1 MVKTSL
7 FFYKYKRTKPAQNQR
22 GNPESLDNPT
32 LNGEVCRQT
41 HIYEDAMIERQEI
54 GPRMSKIVKHNGT
67 VYLCGQVGAGDTV
80 TEQTQDCLARVDA
93 LLKQA
98 GSSREQILQAII
110 WVADM
115 ADFDEM
121 NAVWDAWVPE
131 GHAPARA
138 CGEAKLAR
146 DALKVEVIVTAAY
159 A

>member
-1 MVKTSL
+1 
-7 FFYKYKRTKPAQNQR
+7 
-22 GNPESLDNPT
+22 
-32 LNGEVCRQT
+32 
-41 HIYEDAMIERQEI
+41 MIERQDI
-54 GPRMSKIVKHNGT
+54 GQRMSKIVKHNGT

-98 GSSREQILQAII
+98 GSSREQMLQAII

-115 ADFDEM
+115 ADFAEM

-131 GHAPARA
+131 GNAPARA

-146 DALKVEVIVTAAY
+146 PELKVEVIVTAAY
-159 A
+159 E

>member
-1 MVKTSL
+1 
-7 FFYKYKRTKPAQNQR
+7 
-22 GNPESLDNPT
+22 
-32 LNGEVCRQT
+32 
-41 HIYEDAMIERQEI
+41 
-54 GPRMSKIVKHNGT
+54 MSKIVKHNGT
-67 VYLCGQVGAGDTV
+67 VYLCGQVGAGDSV

-115 ADFDEM
+115 ADFAEM

-146 DALKVEVIVTAAY
+146 PELKVEVIVTAAY
-159 A
+159 E

>member
-1 MVKTSL
+1 
-7 FFYKYKRTKPAQNQR
+7 
-22 GNPESLDNPT
+22 
-32 LNGEVCRQT
+32 
-41 HIYEDAMIERQEI
+41 MIERQDI
-54 GPRMSKIVKHNGT
+54 GQRMSKIVKHNGT
-67 VYLCGQVGAGDTV
+67 AYLCGQVGAGDTV

-115 ADFDEM
+115 ADFAEM
-121 NAVWDAWVPE
+121 NAVWDAWVPQ

-146 DALKVEVIVTAAY
+146 PELKVEVIVTAAY
-159 A
+159 E

>member
-1 MVKTSL
+1 
-7 FFYKYKRTKPAQNQR
+7 
-22 GNPESLDNPT
+22 
-32 LNGEVCRQT
+32 
-41 HIYEDAMIERQEI
+41 MIERQDI
-54 GPRMSKIVKHNGT
+54 GQRMSKIVKHNGT
-67 VYLCGQVGAGDTV
+67 VYLCGQVGSGDTV

-115 ADFDEM
+115 ADFAEM

-146 DALKVEVIVTAAY
+146 PELKVEVIVTAAY
-159 A
+159 E

>member
-1 MVKTSL
+1 
-7 FFYKYKRTKPAQNQR
+7 
-22 GNPESLDNPT
+22 
-32 LNGEVCRQT
+32 
-41 HIYEDAMIERQEI
+41 MIERQEI
-54 GPRMSKIVKHNGT
+54 GTRMSKIVKHNGT
-67 VYLCGQVGAGDTV
+67 VYLCGQVGSGDTV

-98 GSSREQILQAII
+98 GSSRDQILQAII

-115 ADFDEM
+115 ADFAEM

-146 DALKVEVIVTAAY
+146 PELKVEVIVTAAY
-159 A
+159 E